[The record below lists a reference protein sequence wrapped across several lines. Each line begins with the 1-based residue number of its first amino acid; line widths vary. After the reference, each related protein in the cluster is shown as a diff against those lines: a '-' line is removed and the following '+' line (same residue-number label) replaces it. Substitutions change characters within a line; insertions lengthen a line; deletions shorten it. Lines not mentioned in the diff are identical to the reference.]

1 MNRHFLLASCLIIA
15 ITLSA
20 CKMVKETRKTDAPD
34 LETITYTETEEI
46 NDDDKYDVET
56 NGEDVPY
63 QETAKRLSDL
73 LHTKLEVSFDWVK
86 HYLFGKATLT
96 LKPYFYPTNTL
107 TLDAKGFDI
116 QKVALVTASGNK
128 DLKYEYDSMKLDI
141 QLNKTYTRTDTFT
154 IFIQYTA
161 KPDELDEKNEYITY
175 QNKGLYFVKQGEDD
189 SSDNPQQL
197 WTQGET
203 EAASCWFPTIDH
215 PNERT
220 TQEISITVPNNYL
233 TLSNGKLISSTNL
246 PNGTRTDYWKQALPH
261 APYLFTMAIDE
272 YVLVKDSWR
281 GKEVNYYLDS
291 TYAHLAHNIFG
302 NTPEMLEFFSNKLN
316 YPYPWDKY
324 SQAIV
329 YNFVAGAMENTS
341 ATLFYDDLYYYG
353 TQEGKS
359 DDIISHELFHHWFG
373 DLVTCES
380 WANLPLNESFATYGE
395 YLWYEY
401 KYGKKEADM
410 HIANDLLDY
419 IDESL
424 TKKEPLI
431 RYHHNDREEMFDNH
445 SYQKGGRVLH
455 MLRNYVGDEAFFA
468 SLNRYLTQNA
478 YQSVEIHNLRL
489 AFEEVTGEDLNWF
502 FDQWFLSKGHPIL
515 DISQQYDSLTNKL
528 IFEVHQ
534 AQPENTVFRIPTY
547 IDIYH
552 ADGTK
557 ERKSILINQVNNV
570 FEFGLKSKPVNV
582 VFDPDRVILCE
593 KHVEQDKHGY
603 LHQFYNGSHFLD
615 QLDALVNLVGEQQTD
630 PKVRQM
636 YIDAINNDF
645 WAVRQEAIYYI
656 EPSTDAAQ
664 NTKLKNAFVNLL
676 HNDKNLDIKTTVLDR
691 MAELFGED
699 TDLLPLFNELLK
711 DDQSDIS
718 PSVLYYLNE
727 LYPDAALQQANKLSQ
742 TTNNNMAATI
752 AGIFAGSGTAENQ
765 SFFET
770 RLPVVP
776 DNILYSFIDSYGYF
790 LSRMESPTLV
800 QKGILTLQKIALT
813 NPNWWLKLVATQQVA
828 FVKDVFTD
836 IINEGGNDSLKPLVE
851 SLNNSLQ
858 HIKNT
863 ETDPKLLEQYTD
875 L

>member
-1 MNRHFLLASCLIIA
+1 MYKHLLLVNFFIA
-15 ITLSA
+15 VIMLDA
-20 CKMVKETRKTDAPD
+20 CTMVKETRKTEAPESENSIYKSLELPTNYDKYD
-34 LETITYTETEEI
+34 LETTGS
-46 NDDDKYDVET
+46 DA
-56 NGEDVPY
+56 PY

-189 SSDNPQQL
+189 SLDSPQQL

-246 PNGTRTDYWKQALPH
+246 PNGTRTDYWKQTLPH

-302 NTPEMLEFFSNKLN
+302 NTPEMLEFFSNRLN

-380 WANLPLNESFATYGE
+380 WANLPLNESFC
-395 YLWYEY
+395 
-401 KYGKKEADM
+401 
-410 HIANDLLDY
+410 DL
-419 IDESL
+419 
-424 TKKEPLI
+424 
-431 RYHHNDREEMFDNH
+431 R
-445 SYQKGGRVLH
+445 
-455 MLRNYVGDEAFFA
+455 
-468 SLNRYLTQNA
+468 
-478 YQSVEIHNLRL
+478 
-489 AFEEVTGEDLNWF
+489 
-502 FDQWFLSKGHPIL
+502 
-515 DISQQYDSLTNKL
+515 
-528 IFEVHQ
+528 
-534 AQPENTVFRIPTY
+534 
-547 IDIYH
+547 
-552 ADGTK
+552 
-557 ERKSILINQVNNV
+557 
-570 FEFGLKSKPVNV
+570 
-582 VFDPDRVILCE
+582 
-593 KHVEQDKHGY
+593 
-603 LHQFYNGSHFLD
+603 
-615 QLDALVNLVGEQQTD
+615 
-630 PKVRQM
+630 
-636 YIDAINNDF
+636 
-645 WAVRQEAIYYI
+645 
-656 EPSTDAAQ
+656 
-664 NTKLKNAFVNLL
+664 
-676 HNDKNLDIKTTVLDR
+676 
-691 MAELFGED
+691 
-699 TDLLPLFNELLK
+699 
-711 DDQSDIS
+711 
-718 PSVLYYLNE
+718 
-727 LYPDAALQQANKLSQ
+727 
-742 TTNNNMAATI
+742 
-752 AGIFAGSGTAENQ
+752 
-765 SFFET
+765 
-770 RLPVVP
+770 
-776 DNILYSFIDSYGYF
+776 
-790 LSRMESPTLV
+790 
-800 QKGILTLQKIALT
+800 
-813 NPNWWLKLVATQQVA
+813 
-828 FVKDVFTD
+828 
-836 IINEGGNDSLKPLVE
+836 
-851 SLNNSLQ
+851 
-858 HIKNT
+858 
-863 ETDPKLLEQYTD
+863 
-875 L
+875 

>member
-1 MNRHFLLASCLIIA
+1 LAIWLPANRGQ
-15 ITLSA
+15 
-20 CKMVKETRKTDAPD
+20 
-34 LETITYTETEEI
+34 TY
-46 NDDDKYDVET
+46 
-56 NGEDVPY
+56 P
-63 QETAKRLSDL
+63 
-73 LHTKLEVSFDWVK
+73 
-86 HYLFGKATLT
+86 
-96 LKPYFYPTNTL
+96 
-107 TLDAKGFDI
+107 
-116 QKVALVTASGNK
+116 
-128 DLKYEYDSMKLDI
+128 
-141 QLNKTYTRTDTFT
+141 
-154 IFIQYTA
+154 
-161 KPDELDEKNEYITY
+161 
-175 QNKGLYFVKQGEDD
+175 
-189 SSDNPQQL
+189 
-197 WTQGET
+197 
-203 EAASCWFPTIDH
+203 
-215 PNERT
+215 
-220 TQEISITVPNNYL
+220 
-233 TLSNGKLISSTNL
+233 STN
-246 PNGTRTDYWKQALPH
+246 P
-261 APYLFTMAIDE
+261 
-272 YVLVKDSWR
+272 
-281 GKEVNYYLDS
+281 
-291 TYAHLAHNIFG
+291 
-302 NTPEMLEFFSNKLN
+302 
-316 YPYPWDKY
+316 
-324 SQAIV
+324 
-329 YNFVAGAMENTS
+329 
-341 ATLFYDDLYYYG
+341 
-353 TQEGKS
+353 
-359 DDIISHELFHHWFG
+359 
-373 DLVTCES
+373 
-380 WANLPLNESFATYGE
+380 FATYGE

-593 KHVEQDKHGY
+593 KHLEQDKHGY

-699 TDLLPLFNELLK
+699 TDLFT
-711 DDQSDIS
+711 
-718 PSVLYYLNE
+718 
-727 LYPDAALQQANKLSQ
+727 ALQR
-742 TTNNNMAATI
+742 
-752 AGIFAGSGTAENQ
+752 TA
-765 SFFET
+765 
-770 RLPVVP
+770 
-776 DNILYSFIDSYGYF
+776 
-790 LSRMESPTLV
+790 
-800 QKGILTLQKIALT
+800 
-813 NPNWWLKLVATQQVA
+813 
-828 FVKDVFTD
+828 
-836 IINEGGNDSLKPLVE
+836 
-851 SLNNSLQ
+851 
-858 HIKNT
+858 
-863 ETDPKLLEQYTD
+863 
-875 L
+875 